1 MSVDYCAGL
10 YYGIEVS
17 NDWVQSLPE
26 EVYTTLREDDGY
38 LHRMNDYTD
47 SPVWIFGIRIS
58 GCNEGEVVRINQ
70 RHLRSTFEKFMPCAN
85 RSKELGITDMCAY
98 YVGCSHYYLKFK

>member
-1 MSVDYCAGL
+1 MSVDYSAGL

-26 EVYTTLREDDGY
+26 EVYATLREDDGY

-47 SPVWIFGIRIS
+47 SPVWIFGICVAGS
-58 GCNEGEVVRINQ
+58 DEGEAMRVDRDKICSV
-70 RHLRSTFEKFMPCAN
+70 FEKIMPCINKGEA
-85 RSKELGITDMCAY
+85 LGVPSDWDY
-98 YVGCSHYYLKFK
+98 YVGCEIH